1 MLRIYQ
7 ALLARCFLSA
17 SPLKFRGFLLF
28 AAASPFRPHIGV
40 GIDSKSLFLSRSTFQ
55 PRGWNNIHEARFP
68 MNPTATQPSPD
79 ELIARGWDA
88 LPPGYRIPA
97 TPPTLEQ
104 AREYC
109 RNLAQT
115 HYENFH
121 VATWFLPANL
131 QPHFYSIYAYC
142 RISDDLGDEVPDKS
156 AALALLDLWG
166 RELDACYEGRARH
179 PVFVALAETIR
190 ACAIPKEPFA
200 DLLIAFRRDQKV
212 IRYETM
218 DDVLGYCRYS
228 ANPVGRLVLYA
239 CGEVSP
245 DNIEENFKLSD
256 ATCSALQL
264 ANFWQD
270 VSVDFFK
277 GRVYIPQEDMRRFGV
292 TDEIIANGVATP
304 EFRALMSHEVKC
316 ARWLFQQGLPLI
328 GKVNRDL
335 ALDLDLFSRG
345 GLEILRAIERRDYD
359 VLSARPA
366 ISKLTKFSLA
376 VRALTGKMLPFS
388 RLGSRS
394 PGPRSPNPPRASHLS
409 ASEPAVSQARD
420 PQSSASQSSAS
431 QPAAPQPVAAQSSG
445 KTSTS
450 PPRVPTLARAYAA
463 CRAIAK
469 REAKNFYYAFLALP
483 RARRNAI
490 CAIYAFMRQ
499 ADDLADDESIP
510 PAERR
515 RCLDAWLATWHE
527 VSNGAPTADPVFL
540 AVRDATERYSIPASL
555 LDELVAGVTLDLGHA
570 DGGAP
575 ETYATFADLYHYC
588 YLVASVVGLVCIRIF
603 GYRDLRAEKLAEE
616 TGIAFQL
623 TNILRDVA
631 EDSARN
637 RVYLPLK
644 NLAQHNVNLDALLH
658 HPPSAPP
665 TPAEREL
672 FAAIARLAEHY
683 YSRARFLLPLVDPA
697 SRPALWVLVSI
708 YHSLLKRIKRANY
721 DVFSRRAAVPR
732 WKKLAILA
740 VGLVWTAWARIFE

>member
-1 MLRIYQ
+1 MI
-7 ALLARCFLSA
+7 
-17 SPLKFRGFLLF
+17 
-28 AAASPFRPHIGV
+28 
-40 GIDSKSLFLSRSTFQ
+40 
-55 PRGWNNIHEARFP
+55 
-68 MNPTATQPSPD
+68 PTATQPENQASSD
-79 ELIARGWDA
+79 ELIARGWAA
-88 LPPGYRIPA
+88 LPAAYRIPDVA
-97 TPPTLEQ
+97 PMLAQ
-104 AREYC
+104 ARDYC
-109 RNLAQT
+109 RHLAET

-121 VATWFLPANL
+121 VATWFLPKAL

-166 RELDACYEGRARH
+166 RELDECYEGRARH

-190 ACAIPKEPFA
+190 ACSIPKEPFA
-200 DLLIAFRRDQKV
+200 DLLVAFRQDQTV
-212 IRYETM
+212 TRYATM
-218 DDVLGYCRYS
+218 GDMLGYCRYS

-239 CGEVSP
+239 CGEAGPEVS
-245 DNIEENFKLSD
+245 EENFRLSD

-292 TDEIIANGVATP
+292 SDEIIANGVATP
-304 EFRALMSHEVKC
+304 EFRALMRHQVEF
-316 ARWLFQQGLPLI
+316 ARSLFTQGLPLI

-366 ISKLTKFSLA
+366 ISKLTKLSLA
-376 VRALTGKMLPFS
+376 ARALAGKALPFL
-388 RLGSRS
+388 RLGPQS
-394 PGPRSPNPPRASHLS
+394 PGRFLGLGFPS
-409 ASEPAVSQARD
+409 RD
-420 PQSSASQSSAS
+420 PAL
-431 QPAAPQPVAAQSSG
+431 V
-445 KTSTS
+445 
-450 PPRVPTLARAYAA
+450 LAYTA
-463 CRAIAK
+463 CRAIAR

-483 RARRNAI
+483 LPRRNAI

-510 PAERR
+510 LNERR
-515 RCLDAWLATWHE
+515 RRLDEWLAAWRDAAQGSAT
-527 VSNGAPTADPVFL
+527 TDPVFL
-540 AVRDATERYSIPASL
+540 AVRDATQRFEIPLKL
-555 LDELVAGVTLDLGHA
+555 LDELVAGVTLDLDHA
-570 DGGAP
+570 AGDAP
-575 ETYATFADLYHYC
+575 ETYATFEELYRYC

-631 EDSARN
+631 EDAARN

-644 NLAQHNVNLDALLH
+644 NLAHHGVSLNALLH
-658 HPPSAPP
+658 HPAAAPP

-683 YSRARFLLPLVDPA
+683 YGRTRFLLPLIDPA

-708 YHSLLKRIKRANY
+708 YHALLKRIERAKY
-721 DVFSRRAAVPR
+721 DVFTRRVSVPL
-732 WKKLAILA
+732 WQKLSILS
-740 VGLVWTAWARIFE
+740 VGLVWTAWARIFD